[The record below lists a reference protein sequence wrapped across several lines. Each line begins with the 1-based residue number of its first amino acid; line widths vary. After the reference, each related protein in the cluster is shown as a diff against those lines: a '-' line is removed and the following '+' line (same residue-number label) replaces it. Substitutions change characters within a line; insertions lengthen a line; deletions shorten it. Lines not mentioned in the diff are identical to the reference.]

1 MSPRITRLVLPSL
14 TLIMVL
20 ALQVSTVPG
29 ASPSPDFSIS
39 VSPSSLTIPVTS
51 SGLVQISLTS
61 LNSFSGKVNLTAS
74 SSPTSDPQLILGASS
89 LTLQPRGT
97 ANTWLNIT
105 IQSSVDYT
113 ITVVGASGVLSH
125 SATIN
130 VAWGAPHT
138 DFMVSTNR
146 GPLITPRSLSDTA
159 QITVTSLHLFA
170 GTISMTGAVN
180 PVTANAPTVSYSPS
194 SFPVSNWGSATT
206 TLTIQT
212 AALTP
217 IQNYTILVSA
227 TGQTYAGSTTHSIA
241 LNLSIVNS
249 GFEISANPSTFN
261 TGTTDTDGTVI
272 RVVSVNGFAGNVI
285 LSASV
290 NPKAPGVYIP
300 VTARMLPNNLTLYPN
315 STQDSLLI
323 ATVSG
328 SVATSYDITVVV
340 NDGPLV
346 RSLVLTFWVN
356 TAQYRGYRTLD
367 YLSATTGTTVRLL
380 INVLNQTSYL
390 GPVSLHATV
399 SPSLP
404 NGPAISFQP
413 PSLSLT
419 PIGWNTTEMVVTTH
433 SDTPLGVY
441 IIILNESSG
450 TMSLNPVA
458 VILTVEVPIQFSIT
472 VSQTS
477 FVLGAGMGI
486 ANAQLSIANLDK
498 NPGQVAVSPSYNAT
512 ALTVILWRNPSLYYV
527 ENDPLDISNGSTTI
541 LSVVV
546 TANPNAE
553 TGNYT
558 VTITGA
564 SGNVT
569 HATSIRISVISLS
582 SDFLEYGIFRVGD
595 PYPGSVINL
604 VYNFTDIGQVSMT
617 VLGVQ
622 LQAFNLTYFQISTP
636 LTLTGGQSKT
646 VTTTLNIPI
655 TARLGIQR
663 LSFYTQWEFYDPI
676 TSQWEMANPILSYG
690 NLTVVTPPGPEP
702 STTPTPHSTGP
713 SSGIATLAQTLQS
726 VVYQLAGGQI
736 TMQLFNGSLDQAT
749 MLVIAVAIYWCLLLL
764 AVLLLV
770 RQKNRMKTPT
780 RP

>member
-1 MSPRITRLVLPSL
+1 
-14 TLIMVL
+14 
-20 ALQVSTVPG
+20 
-29 ASPSPDFSIS
+29 
-39 VSPSSLTIPVTS
+39 
-51 SGLVQISLTS
+51 
-61 LNSFSGKVNLTAS
+61 
-74 SSPTSDPQLILGASS
+74 
-89 LTLQPRGT
+89 
-97 ANTWLNIT
+97 
-105 IQSSVDYT
+105 
-113 ITVVGASGVLSH
+113 
-125 SATIN
+125 
-130 VAWGAPHT
+130 
-138 DFMVSTNR
+138 MVSTNR
-146 GPLITPRSLSDTA
+146 GQLITPRSLSDTA
-159 QITVTSLHLFA
+159 QITVTSLHLFV

-206 TLTIQT
+206 TLTLQT
-212 AALTP
+212 TALTP
-217 IQNYTILVSA
+217 IQNYTISVSA
-227 TGQTYAGSTTHSIA
+227 TGQTYAGLTTHSIA
-241 LNLSIVNS
+241 LKLCIVNS
-249 GFEISANPSTFN
+249 GIEISANPSTFN

-272 RVVSVNGFAGNVI
+272 RVVSVNGFAGNVT

-300 VTARMLPNNLTLYPN
+300 VTVRMLPNNLTLYPN

-340 NDGPLV
+340 KDAPLV

-380 INVLNQTSYL
+380 INVLNRTSLL
-390 GPVSLHATV
+390 GPVSLHATI
-399 SPSLP
+399 SPSLL

-419 PIGWNTTEMVVTTH
+419 SIGWNTTEMVVTIQ

-441 IIILNESSG
+441 IIVLNESSG
-450 TMSLNPVA
+450 TISLNPVA

-472 VSQTS
+472 VSQAS

-498 NPGQVAVSPSYNAT
+498 NPGQVAISTSFNAT
-512 ALTVILWRNPSLYYV
+512 ALTVILLRNPSLYYI
-527 ENDPLDISNGSTTI
+527 ENDPLGISNGSMTI

-582 SDFLEYGIFRVGD
+582 SDFLEYGIFRGGD

-622 LQAFNLTYFQISTP
+622 LQAFNLTYFQISSP
-636 LTLTGGQSKT
+636 VTLTGG
-646 VTTTLNIPI
+646 
-655 TARLGIQR
+655 
-663 LSFYTQWEFYDPI
+663 
-676 TSQWEMANPILSYG
+676 
-690 NLTVVTPPGPEP
+690 
-702 STTPTPHSTGP
+702 
-713 SSGIATLAQTLQS
+713 
-726 VVYQLAGGQI
+726 
-736 TMQLFNGSLDQAT
+736 
-749 MLVIAVAIYWCLLLL
+749 
-764 AVLLLV
+764 
-770 RQKNRMKTPT
+770 
-780 RP
+780 

>member
-380 INVLNQTSYL
+380 INVLNQTSYP
-390 GPVSLHATV
+390 GPVYLHATV
-399 SPSLP
+399 LQSLP
-404 NGPAISFQP
+404 NAPANSFQP
-413 PSLSLT
+413 PSISLT
-419 PIGWNTTEMVVTTH
+419 PIRWNTTDMVVTTH
-433 SDTPLGVY
+433 SY
-441 IIILNESSG
+441 
-450 TMSLNPVA
+450 
-458 VILTVEVPIQFSIT
+458 
-472 VSQTS
+472 
-477 FVLGAGMGI
+477 
-486 ANAQLSIANLDK
+486 
-498 NPGQVAVSPSYNAT
+498 
-512 ALTVILWRNPSLYYV
+512 
-527 ENDPLDISNGSTTI
+527 TT
-541 LSVVV
+541 
-546 TANPNAE
+546 
-553 TGNYT
+553 
-558 VTITGA
+558 
-564 SGNVT
+564 
-569 HATSIRISVISLS
+569 
-582 SDFLEYGIFRVGD
+582 
-595 PYPGSVINL
+595 
-604 VYNFTDIGQVSMT
+604 
-617 VLGVQ
+617 
-622 LQAFNLTYFQISTP
+622 
-636 LTLTGGQSKT
+636 
-646 VTTTLNIPI
+646 
-655 TARLGIQR
+655 
-663 LSFYTQWEFYDPI
+663 
-676 TSQWEMANPILSYG
+676 
-690 NLTVVTPPGPEP
+690 
-702 STTPTPHSTGP
+702 
-713 SSGIATLAQTLQS
+713 
-726 VVYQLAGGQI
+726 
-736 TMQLFNGSLDQAT
+736 
-749 MLVIAVAIYWCLLLL
+749 
-764 AVLLLV
+764 
-770 RQKNRMKTPT
+770 
-780 RP
+780 